1 MHFRTGRRKGDGF
14 TLVEL
19 LVVIGIIAIL
29 IAILLPALQAARKQ
43 ADRVKCLSAM
53 KQIGNAYFMYANEN
67 KGAWP
72 IAQHLYT
79 SSTAPTNRDKR
90 WHDFIGKYLIGP
102 TAVVDP
108 ATGTEHSSKE
118 VNANG
123 TATAFTSEFGTV
135 DDPVYIG
142 TLRDR
147 NNVLWGCPTWRRATK
162 VGANTTINSFAHPGY
177 SMQWYA
183 LAPKDLVGT
192 SVFGAEFFKR
202 RAFRN
207 READQVPMPSSGRPG
222 RYFKQTEWTRA
233 GERCLIVESVHGNLN
248 FQAAYLTAWPFQPE
262 GAEPFPLVPDG
273 SGSTGSFS
281 IDFNRH
287 GKREIGNKPT
297 DPSLNMLYCDGHAGF
312 VSAREAYRAIRF
324 N

>member
-43 ADRVKCLSAM
+43 ADRVKCLSAL
-53 KQIGNAYFMYANEN
+53 KQIGNAYFMYSHNN
-67 KGAWP
+67 QGWWP
-72 IAQHLYT
+72 VGQHT
-79 SSTAPTNRDKR
+79 WTDPVAPTPRDKR

-102 TAVVDP
+102 TAVTDS
-108 ATGTEHSSKE
+108 AGTTHTSTD
-118 VNANG
+118 VNYMGTANG
-123 TATAFTSEFGTV
+123 ATTEFGTV
-135 DDPVYIG
+135 QDPVWIG

-147 NNVLWGCPTWRRATK
+147 NNVLWGCPSWRRSTKSGAT
-162 VGANTTINSFAHPGY
+162 VTTDNRAHPGY
-177 SMQWYA
+177 SQQWYA
-183 LAPKDLVGT
+183 LAPKDLQGT
-192 SVFGAEFFKR
+192 SVFGIPFFQR
-202 RAFRN
+202 RAFIS
-207 READQVPMPSSGRPG
+207 ATRPG

-233 GERCLIVESVHGNLN
+233 ADRCLVVESVHGNLN
-248 FQAAYLTAWPFQPE
+248 FQTSYMAAWPFQPE
-262 GAEPFPLVPDG
+262 GAEPFPAVPDG

-287 GKREIGNKPT
+287 GKRDVGNKPN